1 MWRKDVAEPSKLTE
15 QNEPDWGRIVA
26 EHGPAVWATVLRILQ
41 HHEDAQDCYQQVF
54 LDALRSARRGTAQNW
69 AGLLVSIATR
79 RAIDRLRE
87 RIAARKRRV
96 ELPVSK
102 ALGSQAF
109 SAQSFL
115 ADGPVREMEL
125 RDALRAGL
133 AALPE
138 KQAVAFWLRSVE
150 ELSYAEIAAQL
161 EIDANQVGVLI
172 HRARAALR
180 CCFAD
185 DQPAPRETR

>member
-1 MWRKDVAEPSKLTE
+1 MTE
-15 QNEPDWGRIVA
+15 EHEPDWGRIVA

-54 LDALRSARRGTAQNW
+54 LDALRAARRGTAKNW

-87 RIAARKRRV
+87 RIAARKRQV
-96 ELPVSK
+96 ESPH
-102 ALGSQAF
+102 SQAHGPQAL

-115 ADGPVREMEL
+115 ADATVREMEL
-125 RDALRAGL
+125 CDALRAGL
-133 AALPE
+133 AALPQ

-150 ELSYAEIAAQL
+150 ELSYAEIAAEL

-172 HRARAALR
+172 HRARAALK

-185 DQPAPRETR
+185 DQPARRESR